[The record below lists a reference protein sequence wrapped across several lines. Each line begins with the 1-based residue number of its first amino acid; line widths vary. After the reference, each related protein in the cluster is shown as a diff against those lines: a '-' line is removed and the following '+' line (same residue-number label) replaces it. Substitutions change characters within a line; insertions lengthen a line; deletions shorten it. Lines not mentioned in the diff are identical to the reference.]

1 MNRKMGM
8 SIIILCFIA
17 SFSLVGAETDIAI
30 LVRGPVKST
39 GFPLLYPNAMDIW
52 TGYYRYKESE
62 VIVSFT
68 REDIFIPDEWEFAVC
83 DELEGFSPEEN
94 SFYYRSN
101 DWSLLFQFSDSIK
114 LSLHV
119 IPIDNVRVP
128 LAGTLPT
135 DQCTFINK
143 FITRLKYFL
152 RNADPKDPPLLP
164 AILEFN

>member
-8 SIIILCFIA
+8 SIIIFCFVA
-17 SFSLVGAETDIAI
+17 SFSLVGSETDVAI

-39 GFPLLYPNAMDIW
+39 GFPILYPNAIDIW
-52 TGYYRYKESE
+52 RGYYRYKESE

-68 REDIFIPDEWEFAVC
+68 REDIFIPDEWESAVC
-83 DELEGFSPEEN
+83 DELEGFYPKED

-101 DWSLLFQFSDSIK
+101 DWSLIFQFSDSIK
-114 LSLHV
+114 TSLDAL
-119 IPIDNVRVP
+119 PMDNVRIP
-128 LAGTLPT
+128 LANTLPK

-143 FITRLKYFL
+143 FITRFKYFL
-152 RNADPKDPPLLP
+152 RDADPKDPPLLP